1 MAVCILKTRR
11 PDSCSAIFFARRQTS
26 FWNLS
31 FGSPLKTNCSET
43 FRKPA
48 MHVLAVLN
56 RNGGT
61 LRNLDTSA
69 LADKMKNIFETA
81 GHSLEIRLCAG
92 DELVPTMEEAARDE
106 KADVLLAGGGDG
118 TISLAA
124 GLLAH
129 SDKALAVLPA
139 GTMNLFARSLAIP
152 QDLHAAMSALARGAV
167 REVDIAE
174 ADGTFYVHQMSIGMH
189 PQLIRLR
196 ERMEF
201 RSRLGKIFASV
212 RAALVTMIRPPR
224 LELELELP
232 DTRLLATTS
241 NLAVTNNLYGEGQ
254 RLPFADRPDGGQLG
268 IYITHAR
275 TRGEMLLF
283 FLNMGIGRWR
293 KNEQVEIHQAAEVTV
308 RVRSRRRRF
317 KCAIDGEL
325 RPLPKETRIVL
336 HPKALRVLTP
346 QSDDR
351 TS

>member
-1 MAVCILKTRR
+1 
-11 PDSCSAIFFARRQTS
+11 
-26 FWNLS
+26 
-31 FGSPLKTNCSET
+31 
-43 FRKPA
+43 

-61 LRNLDTSA
+61 LRTLDTEA
-69 LADKMKNIFETA
+69 LAEEIRSIFQAA
-81 GHSLEIRLCAG
+81 GHSIEVRLCPG
-92 DELVPTMEEAARDE
+92 KEIVSMMEEAASDK

-129 SDKALAVLPA
+129 SEKALAILPA
-139 GTMNLFARSLAIP
+139 GTMNLFARSLGIP
-152 QDLHAAMSALARGAV
+152 QDLHAAMQALAQGSIRH
-167 REVDIAE
+167 VDIAE

-212 RAALVTMIRPPR
+212 RAAIATMIRPPK

-232 DTRLLATTS
+232 ETKMLATTS

-254 RLPFADRPDGGQLG
+254 HLPFTNSPDGGQLG

-275 TRGEMLLF
+275 TRAEMLLF
-283 FLNMGIGRWR
+283 FFNMGIGRWR
-293 KNEQVEIHQAAEVTV
+293 KNEQVEIHQASEVTV
-308 RVRSRRRRF
+308 RVHSGTQRF

-325 RPLPKETRIVL
+325 RPLPRETRIVL
-336 HPKALRVLTP
+336 HPKALRVLVP
-346 QSDDR
+346 KQESDL
-351 TS
+351 S